1 MKKPKTA
8 PLPETPPIDLNQ
20 FFEESLEATEPQA
33 ATAEPMPCEPEV
45 DAALNALPLLSAE
58 ETEALLSDT
67 VEPPHIRPSCI
78 EKAQEGDLVLR
89 KGKKYLV
96 TKRDGQLYVRRMG
109 FSKLTRLWQD
119 NCYRIWRPKKNKEN

>member
-20 FFEESLEATEPQA
+20 FFEDSLKEEPQTA
-33 ATAEPMPCEPEV
+33 PAEPMPCEPEV
-45 DAALNALPLLSAE
+45 DAALSTLPLLTDE
-58 ETEALLSDT
+58 ETEALLSDP
-67 VEPPHIRPSCI
+67 VEPPHVRPSI
-78 EKAQEGDLVLR
+78 TQKAQEGDIVLR

>member
-20 FFEESLEATEPQA
+20 FFEDSLE
-33 ATAEPMPCEPEV
+33 AEPMPCEPEV

-58 ETEALLSDT
+58 ETEALLSDP
-67 VEPPHIRPSCI
+67 VEPPHIRPSRT

>member
-20 FFEESLEATEPQA
+20 FFEDSLE
-33 ATAEPMPCEPEV
+33 AEPMPCEPEV

-58 ETEALLSDT
+58 ETEALLSDP
-67 VEPPHIRPSCI
+67 VEPPHIRPSRT

-119 NCYRIWRPKKNKEN
+119 SCYRIWRPKKNKEN